1 MGKKQTFSGLQEPR
15 IDTMLTSMDDA
26 PVNHRSTRG
35 ARCSLRSYASIP
47 HGTAPAFLKE
57 MSEPL
62 TCGDLFAGAGGLSV
76 GFHEAGF
83 TPLFFNEIDAQAA
96 ATFSLNFPHVKPF
109 VCPIQELS
117 AESIRRECSNSGMG
131 LDVMVGGPPCQGF
144 SINAPIRSNDDPR
157 NHLFRHYVRLV
168 LEGLRPKFVV
178 LENVP
183 GLISHEGGRTL
194 RDVVRAFEE
203 TGYRVDFRILNAAHY
218 GVPQERWRLV
228 LLGTRLQGVDLTFPE
243 PLYYSTQR
251 PNFTGGSE
259 YTFAH
264 AIRRQRGT
272 LDLFGRALRAPVTVR
287 EAIGDLP
294 PVPSG
299 GGAEESCY
307 TLAAQSPFQKRM
319 REDSSKLYNHF
330 CANVTGI
337 NLERMRHVKPGGSW
351 RDIPHELLPKG
362 MKRARRSDHTRR
374 YGRLDPDA
382 QSGTV
387 LTKCDPHWGTV
398 FHYEQERIVTVREA
412 ARFQSFPD
420 WFRFTGS
427 KADQYRQVGNAV
439 APLMALAI
447 ANHIKFLL
455 LLHQQTSRAHA
466 TR

>member
-1 MGKKQTFSGLQEPR
+1 
-15 IDTMLTSMDDA
+15 MDDA

-218 GVPQERWRLV
+218 GE
-228 LLGTRLQGVDLTFPE
+228 
-243 PLYYSTQR
+243 
-251 PNFTGGSE
+251 
-259 YTFAH
+259 
-264 AIRRQRGT
+264 I
-272 LDLFGRALRAPVTVR
+272 GRA
-287 EAIGDLP
+287 
-294 PVPSG
+294 
-299 GGAEESCY
+299 
-307 TLAAQSPFQKRM
+307 
-319 REDSSKLYNHF
+319 
-330 CANVTGI
+330 
-337 NLERMRHVKPGGSW
+337 HV
-351 RDIPHELLPKG
+351 
-362 MKRARRSDHTRR
+362 
-374 YGRLDPDA
+374 
-382 QSGTV
+382 
-387 LTKCDPHWGTV
+387 
-398 FHYEQERIVTVREA
+398 
-412 ARFQSFPD
+412 
-420 WFRFTGS
+420 
-427 KADQYRQVGNAV
+427 
-439 APLMALAI
+439 
-447 ANHIKFLL
+447 
-455 LLHQQTSRAHA
+455 
-466 TR
+466 